1 MKYYSTIISL
11 FSLTLI
17 AIVSLLYFA
26 NITRSIEKENFALKD
41 QIKFTKDQININEI
55 EFNLYNSYD
64 YLVRLQNIYFDKK
77 NIVQEY
83 KFQRIGYSD
92 FINKNIENFHTVGI
106 K

>member
-41 QIKFTKDQININEI
+41 QIKFAKDQININEI

-83 KFQRIGYSD
+83 KFQRISYSD

>member
-26 NITRSIEKENFALKD
+26 NITRSIEKENFALKN

-83 KFQRIGYSD
+83 KFQRISYSD

>member
-83 KFQRIGYSD
+83 KFQRISYSD